1 MITLD
6 TIFGSRDNLDTLNSQ
21 AAFAIMMMFIM
32 HPSIV
37 GTVKRWFDASQD
49 FDADNVAHVMMCLE
63 HGYHSYD
70 GHDASYITKL
80 IEAYQLIQVKRMHEL
95 RKLLGVEIKV
105 KVHDKRELLEALHDY
120 QIGEIDVSEVTNFN
134 GVFFGEKRN
143 DWYQLVLWSPYMQVF
158 TPDLRGFKPELNL
171 ASMFMESN
179 IDDSANF
186 NGWFDKVG
194 LALTCTYLK
203 LIKYPHKKESRVQ
216 VYESKYDGATAFYR
230 YYGCAKPSKF
240 QYKEYDYDR
249 NIKFKVD
256 GHRYECLVD
265 YYDVTTKFKTDYM
278 FADCKLFTGVHT
290 GMENWCLAVLKS
302 GAHMFDGCRNLR
314 ADVSKWCVS
323 MCTNFINMFKN
334 CAYFNSPLTTWYIP
348 AYLALAVVESKK
360 EHNAVNYYGMFE
372 NCRKFNQSVKGLPFS
387 AHTNCSYMF
396 WGCLSFT
403 GLGLPQGTKDNGVH
417 YDELVRDTLETTF
430 ENTQYDPLK
439 RLIEVRTTLAHYPTV
454 GIGGT
459 PEHVLVKFEQAL
471 LGMLVSEFNP
481 WREANGRTAFPEIP
495 LVDSKF

>member
-6 TIFGSRDNLDTLNSQ
+6 TIFGSRDNLNTLNSQ

-37 GTVKRWFDASQD
+37 GTVKRWFDASQA

-63 HGYHSYD
+63 RGYRAYD
-70 GHDASYITKL
+70 GHDATYITKL
-80 IEAYQLIQVKRMHEL
+80 IEAYQLIQAKRMCEL

-105 KVHDKRELLEALHDY
+105 KVHNKYELIEALHDY
-120 QIGEIDVSEVTNFN
+120 QIGEIDVSEITNFS
-134 GVFFGEKRN
+134 GVFFGEQRN
-143 DWYQLVLWSPYMQVF
+143 DWNQLALWSPYMQVF
-158 TPDLRGFKPELNL
+158 TPDLRGFKPEFNL

-186 NGWFDKVG
+186 NGWFNKVG
-194 LALTCTYLK
+194 LALTCAYNRLLDSDGQEPDIRIFDT
-203 LIKYPHKKESRVQ
+203 E
-216 VYESKYDGATAFYR
+216 YEGATAYYR
-230 YYGCAKPSKF
+230 YYGSAKPSEF
-240 QYKEYDYDR
+240 QYKECDF
-249 NIKFKVD
+249 NPNVKKFRIE
-256 GHRYECLVD
+256 GRRYECLLD

-302 GAHMFDGCRNLR
+302 GAHMFDGCRNFR

-323 MCTNFINMFKN
+323 MCTNFINMFRN

-348 AYLALAVVESKK
+348 AYLAQAVIKGKK
-360 EHNAVNYYGMFE
+360 EHHAVNYYGMFE

-396 WGCLSFT
+396 WGCLSFA
-403 GLGLPQGTKDNGVH
+403 GLGLPQGTKDDSER
-417 YDELVRDTLETTF
+417 YDEIVRDTLETSF
-430 ENTQYDPLK
+430 ETAKYNPLS

-454 GIGGT
+454 GVGGT
-459 PEHVLVKFEQAL
+459 PEHVLAKFKQAL
-471 LGMLVSEFNP
+471 LGMVASEFNP
-481 WREANGRTAFPEIP
+481 WYEAKGQTAFPELP
-495 LVDSKF
+495 LTTNNH